1 MLQEKKQKVNTLK
14 ESLKNI
20 KESIQAKQQAI
31 QETQTTQM
39 KEVSHLTTKIEILQT
54 QLNDSK
60 RKLKLNSQNS
70 QNQVL
75 ANNLFKSFK

>member
-1 MLQEKKQKVNTLK
+1 MLQEKKQKVITLK